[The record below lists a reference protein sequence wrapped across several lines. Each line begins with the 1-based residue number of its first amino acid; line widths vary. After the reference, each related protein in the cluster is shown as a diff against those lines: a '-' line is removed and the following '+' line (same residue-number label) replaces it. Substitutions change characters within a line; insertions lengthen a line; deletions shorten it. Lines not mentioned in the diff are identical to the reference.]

1 LTNLERI
8 MNRRKFLR
16 LLTQGNL
23 NNISFADFINLMES
37 FGFKLLRTR
46 GSHNIYGHAQISE
59 LVNIQNV
66 KGEVKPY
73 QARQFLRLVERYNI
87 KMEPEE

>member
-1 LTNLERI
+1 
-8 MNRRKFLR
+8 MNRRRLLKFLIE
-16 LLTQGNL
+16 GNL
-23 NNISFADFINLMES
+23 NNISFSDFINLVAD
-37 FGFKLLRTR
+37 FGFTRLRTK
-46 GSHNIYGHAQISE
+46 GSHHIYCHPHISE

-87 KMEPEE
+87 KMEPEQ